1 MNPTNGKPPYSP
13 VDALRAMIALIEGG
27 EASPDLI
34 YIAAQQRAGDQF
46 NLFCEYGARNGEADP
61 DELADMLER
70 HVNEMIN
77 DDDI

>member
-13 VDALRAMIALIEGG
+13 VDALRAMIVLIESG
-27 EASPDLI
+27 EAAPDLI

-46 NLFCEYGARNGEADP
+46 NLFCEYGARAGEADP

-77 DDDI
+77 DDD